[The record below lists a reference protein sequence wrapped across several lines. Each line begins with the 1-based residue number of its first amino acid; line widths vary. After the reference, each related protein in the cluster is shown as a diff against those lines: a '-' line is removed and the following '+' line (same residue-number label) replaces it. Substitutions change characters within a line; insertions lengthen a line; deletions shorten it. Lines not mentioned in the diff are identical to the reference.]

1 MHRTCH
7 ASADV
12 LLLRRSSEKSP
23 DIDSRIQSIVD
34 ALFHSNEQWR
44 QRKFIKEADEME
56 RRDQPV
62 QPFETSANPNFL
74 LGISMIFPTNPPSLS
89 NVEDSSM
96 QFLDYPSVH
105 LTNLF
110 YANLLN
116 HWRSIQICIS
126 LIAQPIWGTTY
137 PGRLECAIDI
147 CRTHA
152 ALGKERN
159 FLTTGKIWGLH
170 LAGIVFGGPQ
180 LYPVVPLSPRP
191 TPPLFAF
198 KLTAFAMCLVCSGL
212 MVEGVAMG
220 D

>member
-7 ASADV
+7 ASSDV
-12 LLLRRSSEKSP
+12 LLLRRSPSKPP
-23 DIDSRIQSIVD
+23 DIDARIQSIVD
-34 ALFHSNEQWR
+34 ALFRSHEQWR
-44 QRKFIKEADEME
+44 QKKVVKEADEME
-56 RRDQPV
+56 QRHQSM
-62 QPFETSANPNFL
+62 QPFKTSVNPNFL
-74 LGISMIFPTNPPSLS
+74 LGISAIFPTNPPSLS
-89 NVEDSSM
+89 TVEESSM
-96 QFLDYPSVH
+96 QFLDYPSIC

-126 LIAQPIWGTTY
+126 LIAQPVWGSTY

-170 LAGIVFGGPQ
+170 LAGAVFGGPQ
-180 LYPVVPLSPRP
+180 LYPVISLSPKPASFLPRSNP
-191 TPPLFAF
+191 TPLRCV
-198 KLTAFAMCLVCSGL
+198 LCVR
-212 MVEGVAMG
+212 